1 LNLLHFRKRY
11 YDASELL
18 ELNRCG
24 NMDDR
29 SAAELDQ
36 FEQVELLMR
45 QVKAAIRTAEGA
57 NQS

>member
-1 LNLLHFRKRY
+1 
-11 YDASELL
+11 
-18 ELNRCG
+18 
-24 NMDDR
+24 MDDR